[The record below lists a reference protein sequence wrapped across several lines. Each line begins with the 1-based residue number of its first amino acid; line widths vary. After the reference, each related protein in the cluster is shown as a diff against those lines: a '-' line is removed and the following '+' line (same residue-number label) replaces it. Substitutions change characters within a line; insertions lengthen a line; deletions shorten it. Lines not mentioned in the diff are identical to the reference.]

1 MITVGSS
8 KLRNDEG
15 YGFGNMTRADL
26 VKINGL
32 SERPLA
38 LFIDDGGVMND
49 NNLRAPEWRRLIG
62 EFMPSRMGGTPEQ
75 WASANQAVFPVI
87 WQHVQQR
94 FHTFASHQAFYRT
107 YATGWM
113 REMCSCLGVAMLP
126 EEDAI
131 TLYSELAI
139 YVGEREDCSIEGAAS
154 AVDSLH
160 HSGYRLF
167 TASGTASWELRAI
180 TARMGL
186 AETFLELY
194 GPDLVDYVKY
204 GPEYYERVFAH
215 AGVQPRNALVIES
228 DKECCRWA
236 IESGANAVWIDPQ
249 GRGDAT
255 SLEILAHTLV
265 GLMMSS

>member
-1 MITVGSS
+1 MDLE
-8 KLRNDEG
+8 KL
-15 YGFGNMTRADL
+15 
-26 VKINGL
+26 NGL
-32 SERPLA
+32 SKRPLA

-75 WASANQAVFPVI
+75 WADANQSVFPAI
-87 WQHVQQR
+87 WQHMQQR

-107 YATGWM
+107 YAIGWM
-113 REMCSCLGVAMLP
+113 SEMCSYLGVAVP
-126 EEDAI
+126 QEADAI
-131 TLYSELAI
+131 TLYSELAV
-139 YVGEREDCSIEGAAS
+139 YVGERENCSIEGAAS
-154 AVDSLH
+154 AVHSLH

-186 AETFLELY
+186 AESFLELY
-194 GPDLVDYVKY
+194 GPDLVDRVKY
-204 GPEYYERVFAH
+204 GTGFYERVFAH
-215 AGVQPRNALVIES
+215 AGVQPKDALVIES

-236 IESGANAVWIDPQ
+236 IESGANAVWIDPR

-255 SLEILAHTLV
+255 SLEALAQALV
-265 GLMMSS
+265 GLDLSS